1 VVTKDAFIEDC
12 MKAFEAPASEAHNSN
27 DAKVTLDPALF
38 PDMAFR
44 KYASSFGKNED
55 GVLSKD
61 EIAAC

>member
-1 VVTKDAFIEDC
+1 